1 MTEGPTT
8 AAQARIPSAIRSA
21 SLPKSLRGF
30 DEHATRTFLGE
41 VAAVVESLTA
51 ERENLRRQLETLQA
65 AQIVREET
73 SVVSEA
79 DESPEALGSAILA
92 AKHAG
97 EELINAAQEEANQ
110 IRAAAAA
117 EADRLAEQARASTQD
132 IERELADERARLERD
147 RADHEREIDEWSAK
161 VEAEREAAMQRA
173 RTEAEALLSAQEQRL
188 TELIHEEEE
197 ISRLIS
203 EKQTQFIAMLQ
214 AALAELEPLV
224 HGDEAGGAG
233 DGDLPRALRARVDS
247 RSRSRG
253 GS

>member
-1 MTEGPTT
+1 MTEGPTS
-8 AAQARIPSAIRSA
+8 AAQARSPSAIRSA

-51 ERENLRRQLETLQA
+51 ERENLRRQVETLQA
-65 AQIVREET
+65 AQNVLEET
-73 SVVSEA
+73 SAASEA

-117 EADRLAEQARASTQD
+117 EADRFAEQARASTQD
-132 IERELADERARLERD
+132 VERELADERARLERD
-147 RADHEREIDEWSAK
+147 RADHERDVDEWSAK

-173 RTEAEALLSAQEQRL
+173 RTEAEAVLSEQEQRL
-188 TELIHEEEE
+188 DALMQEEREM
-197 ISRLIS
+197 SRLIS
-203 EKQTQFIAMLQ
+203 EKRTQFVAMLQ
-214 AALAELEPLV
+214 AALDELEPLLG
-224 HGDEAGGAG
+224 GDEAGDAG
-233 DGDLPRALRARVDS
+233 GGDLPRLLRARVDS

>member
-1 MTEGPTT
+1 MTEGPTS
-8 AAQARIPSAIRSA
+8 AAQVRSPSAIRSA
-21 SLPKSLRGF
+21 SLPRSLRGF

-51 ERENLRRQLETLQA
+51 ERENLRRQVETLLAVQNA
-65 AQIVREET
+65 PEET
-73 SVVSEA
+73 SAASEV

-132 IERELADERARLERD
+132 VERELADERARLERD
-147 RADHEREIDEWSAK
+147 RADHEREVGEWSAK
-161 VEAEREAAMQRA
+161 VEAEREATMQRA
-173 RTEAEALLSAQEQRL
+173 RTEAEALLSGEEQRL
-188 TELIHEEEE
+188 SELIREEEE

-203 EKQTQFIAMLQ
+203 EKQTQFVAMLE

-224 HGDEAGGAG
+224 IDDEAGGPG
-233 DGDLPRALRARVDS
+233 NGDLPRALRARVDS
-247 RSRSRG
+247 RSRSRR